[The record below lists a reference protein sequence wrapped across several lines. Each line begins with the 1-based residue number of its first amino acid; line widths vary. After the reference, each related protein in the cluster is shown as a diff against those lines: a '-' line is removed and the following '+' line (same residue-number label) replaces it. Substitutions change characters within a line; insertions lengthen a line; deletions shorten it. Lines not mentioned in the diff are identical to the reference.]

1 MQVLIVDDHPLVH
14 EVLRA
19 VAVRAIEG
27 AQPLSARSLDEAL
40 ELARR
45 GKPPDLALLDL
56 GLPGYSGIASLSR
69 FRREFPALPVVVVS
83 AVEERAIVL
92 AALEAGASGYIP
104 KTLPPK
110 LMVAALKLVV
120 SGGVYIPAAA
130 LAGLPEVPGVA
141 GEDADAR
148 AVPVR
153 GLTERQAEVLR
164 LMLKGFGNR
173 RIAEELEISENTVK
187 QHAQTVYRVLGVSTR
202 AQVMLAV
209 TQRGSKLQ

>member
-1 MQVLIVDDHPLVH
+1 MRILIVDDHPLVH

-27 AQPLSARSLDEAL
+27 AQPVSARSLDEAFD
-40 ELARR
+40 LARR
-45 GKPPDLALLDL
+45 GQAPDLALLDL
-56 GLPGYSGIASLSR
+56 GLPGQSGIGALAR
-69 FRREFPALPVVVVS
+69 FRGELPALPVVVVS
-83 AVEERAIVL
+83 ANDERAIVL

-130 LAGLPEVPGVA
+130 LGGLPEAPGVPGENAEVR
-141 GEDADAR
+141 GG
-148 AVPVR
+148 PVR

-173 RIAEELEISENTVK
+173 RIAQELEISENTVK